1 MQDII
6 LEIPVSEHFV
16 LSAGGVVAEGNLRI
30 IYPPEESLVDQLCAW
45 LHQCPA
51 PTVGFN
57 HWVFAIGATAL
68 CLRWGTYL
76 AVLMDETKPIDPR
89 TNRQTTSMI
98 SQDEMKRINIE
109 ASSNLAHLLQLW
121 HEDEAAYFDLLRR
134 AYEWLPMPQQRVK
147 RTLGPLESLLGFL
160 IGVQEMSSVNELT
173 AVPHPYRTVAN
184 TIINLVYRNGPI
196 EEIHAGRGHTFSL
209 DHRRFTARQA
219 RSIIRHSA
227 ESLNPFVT
235 DFPLWNNRLMRL
247 PPWPKSVARLSSY
260 LWYPGVWSLTETSS
274 EIQFRTS
281 INEAGE

>member
-1 MQDII
+1 MN
-6 LEIPVSEHFV
+6 LKIPISEHCA
-16 LSAGGVVAEGNLRI
+16 LSAGSVVAEANLRI
-30 IYPPEESLVDQLCAW
+30 IHPPEQSIFEQLCAW

-76 AVLMDETKPIDPR
+76 AVLMDETRPIDPR
-89 TNRQTTSMI
+89 AKLQTTSMI

-109 ASSNLAHLLQLW
+109 ASSNLANLLRLW
-121 HEDEAAYFDLLRR
+121 HDNEAAYFDLLRR

-147 RTLGPLESLLGFL
+147 RNLGPLESLLGFL

-173 AVPHPYRTVAN
+173 AVPNPYRTLAN

-196 EEIHAGRGHTFSL
+196 EDVHAGRGNTFSL
-209 DHRRFTARQA
+209 DHRRFSDRQA
-219 RSIIRHSA
+219 RLVIRHTA

-235 DFPLWNNRLMRL
+235 SFPLWNNRLL
-247 PPWPKSVARLSSY
+247 HSSPWPEAIAPLSNY
-260 LWYPGVWSLTETSS
+260 LWYPHDWSLTESS
-274 EIQFRTS
+274 SQIQFRH
-281 INEAGE
+281 A